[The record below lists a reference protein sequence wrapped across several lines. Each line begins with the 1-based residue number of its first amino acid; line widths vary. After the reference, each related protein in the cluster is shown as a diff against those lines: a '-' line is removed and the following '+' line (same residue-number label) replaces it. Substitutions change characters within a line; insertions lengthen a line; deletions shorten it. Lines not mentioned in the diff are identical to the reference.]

1 MHIFRKEMTMK
12 IRTLLITVVVA
23 AVWVFFQST
32 AHSQLGDFFKGAKK
46 VLTGGKL
53 SEDEIAKGLKE
64 ALRIGTDKAVEAGSR
79 TDGYYKNP
87 AIKIPLPSE
96 VKKVEK
102 VLKAAGMSQQID
114 DFELSMN
121 RAAEQAAPEAKN
133 LFWEAIKEMSFSD
146 AKTILTGEDNAATL
160 YFKDKTSSQLQEIF
174 QPIVH
179 RTMGETGVTRSY
191 QELDDKMQTI
201 PFAGSLRFDLDQY
214 VTDQALDGLF
224 FLVSE
229 QEKMIRQD
237 PAARSTDLLKKVFG
251 EN

>member
-1 MHIFRKEMTMK
+1 MTMK
-12 IRTLLITVVVA
+12 IRTLLIAVILATV
-23 AVWVFFQST
+23 WIFSQST
-32 AHSQLGDFFKGAKK
+32 AYGQLGNFFKGAKK

-53 SEDEIAKGLKE
+53 SEDEIANGLKE
-64 ALRIGTDKAVEAGSR
+64 ALRIGTEKAVEAGSQ

-96 VKKVEK
+96 VKKVESI
-102 VLKAAGMSQQID
+102 LKAAGMSQQIN

-133 LFWEAIKEMSFSD
+133 LFWEAIKQMSFSD

-160 YFKDKTSSQLQEIF
+160 YFKDKTHSRLQEIF

-179 RTMGETGVTRSY
+179 RTMAETGVTRTY
-191 QELDDKMQTI
+191 QELDDKIQSI
-201 PFAGSLRFDLDQY
+201 PFTSSLRFDLDQY

-224 FLVSE
+224 FLLSE
-229 QEKMIRQD
+229 EETKIRQD

-251 EN
+251 N

>member
-1 MHIFRKEMTMK
+1 M
-12 IRTLLITVVVA
+12 VVLA
-23 AVWVFFQST
+23 MVWMLPQST
-32 AHSQLGDFFKGAKK
+32 AYGQLGDFFKGAKK
-46 VLTGGKL
+46 VLSGGKL
-53 SEDEIAKGLKE
+53 SEDEIANGLKE
-64 ALRIGTDKAVEAGSR
+64 ALRIGTEKAVEAGSQ

-102 VLKAAGMSQQID
+102 ILKGVGMSQQID

-121 RAAEQAAPEAKN
+121 RAAEQAAPEAKG

-146 AKTILTGEDNAATL
+146 AQTILTGEDNAATL
-160 YFKDKTSSQLQEIF
+160 YFKDKTHSRLQEIF

-179 RTMGETGVTRSY
+179 RTMAETGVTRSY
-191 QELDDKMQTI
+191 QELDDKIQSI

-214 VTDQALDGLF
+214 VTDHALDGLF

-229 QEKMIRQD
+229 EEKMIRQD
-237 PAARSTDLLKKVFG
+237 PTARSTDLLKKVFG
-251 EN
+251 ET

>member
-1 MHIFRKEMTMK
+1 MAMK

-23 AVWVFFQST
+23 TVWVLSQST
-32 AHSQLGDFFKGAKK
+32 AYGQLGNFFKGAKK
-46 VLTGGKL
+46 VFSGGKL
-53 SEDEIAKGLKE
+53 SEDEIVKGLKE
-64 ALRIGTDKAVEAGSR
+64 ALRIGTEKAVEAGSR

-102 VLKAAGMSQQID
+102 ILKAAGMSQQID

-121 RAAEQAAPEAKN
+121 RAAEKAAPEAKN
-133 LFWEAIKEMSFSD
+133 LFWEAIKQMSFSD

-160 YFKDKTSSQLQEIF
+160 YFKDKTNSRLQEIF

-191 QELDDKMQTI
+191 QELDDKIQSI

-224 FLVSE
+224 FLLSE
-229 QEKMIRQD
+229 EEKMIRQD

-251 EN
+251 NE

>member
-1 MHIFRKEMTMK
+1 MK
-12 IRTLLITVVVA
+12 IRILLITVVVA
-23 AVWVFFQST
+23 TVWVFSQST
-32 AHSQLGDFFKGAKK
+32 ADSQLGDFFKGAKK
-46 VLTGGKL
+46 VLSGNKL
-53 SEDEIAKGLKE
+53 TEDDIAKGLKE

-87 AIKIPLPSE
+87 AIKIPLPSD

-174 QPIVH
+174 QPILH